1 MMSKKNRHLKKSHEM
16 KKKIVLWGTDAEDKK
31 VLIALELKSKENQ
44 VNVYT
49 FKEDIV
55 SEVFYNQMMDDW
67 RVGRPLEFPE
77 GHELLVR
84 ELSVTEDILPETLKV
99 QRGDLINRAKAE
111 WHFVVL
117 SNKLYD
123 LYNNELGEIKDKLEQ
138 LVGFDSGIWDEL
150 KGFWGKIS
158 EQSRERNLFREHADK
173 LKDETNVLFNKLKE
187 FRTQANAELAKISKE
202 HVANFTTKL
211 DQVKTK
217 VADGK
222 SLSPLFDELKKIQKE
237 FSGTEF
243 TRNDRS
249 KIWKRIDETF
259 KLVKEKKYGKQESP
273 QGGAVSRLER
283 RYQGLKSAI
292 GKMEA
297 SINRD
302 KRDID
307 YQSGKSGRPM
317 GQLEMQL
324 RQAKVVMI
332 EERIS
337 SKQEKLDEML
347 ATKVELEKRMEKEK
361 EREAKR
367 AEKAEVEKKKAEVK
381 EKMKAEMAENKPEI
395 SEEKA
400 AKLAAAA
407 EDINKPRGKKK
418 TKKSEEATA
427 AQKEETASSDK
438 APQAA
443 TAIAVDTA
451 PPKDGEAK
459 VEENKDVAVVSE
471 KVTEEKASPSEEVST
486 TEVGD
491 AEVTEETSLLGAASA
506 MIEDAVENVVDTVK
520 AVSAVIA
527 DKVEEHTENVK
538 EAAGDAKEALS
549 ENVEAE
555 AGSESSTSGTLL
567 KGGLLATAVAAGSK
581 LVKDASEKL
590 GEISEKVGLDDAI
603 ENVTETA
610 KDTVEEAKDAVK
622 EKAED
627 VAEASE
633 ELAEKVEGKE
643 AETKT
648 LKADITTAAEST
660 QEDEVAAKA
669 GETLM
674 KGGLLATAVAAGAKL
689 VKDASEKVGDL
700 SEKMGLDE
708 TIEKAKDMLEDT
720 KEAIADKVEDAK
732 EAVSGKV
739 EAATETV
746 DEVADR
752 VRAETDK
759 PDASAEEE

>member
-1 MMSKKNRHLKKSHEM
+1 M

-418 TKKSEEATA
+418 TKKTEEAAT
-427 AQKEETASSDK
+427 AQKEEAQTTSSDQ
-438 APQAA
+438 APQVASAITAETAA
-443 TAIAVDTA
+443 A
-451 PPKDGEAK
+451 PKDGEAK

-471 KVTEEKASPSEEVST
+471 KVTEEKASPSKEVST

-527 DKVEEHTENVK
+527 DKV
-538 EAAGDAKEALS
+538 
-549 ENVEAE
+549 
-555 AGSESSTSGTLL
+555 GSIL
-567 KGGLLATAVAAGSK
+567 K
-581 LVKDASEKL
+581 
-590 GEISEKVGLDDAI
+590 
-603 ENVTETA
+603 
-610 KDTVEEAKDAVK
+610 
-622 EKAED
+622 
-627 VAEASE
+627 
-633 ELAEKVEGKE
+633 
-643 AETKT
+643 
-648 LKADITTAAEST
+648 
-660 QEDEVAAKA
+660 
-669 GETLM
+669 M
-674 KGGLLATAVAAGAKL
+674 
-689 VKDASEKVGDL
+689 
-700 SEKMGLDE
+700 
-708 TIEKAKDMLEDT
+708 
-720 KEAIADKVEDAK
+720 
-732 EAVSGKV
+732 
-739 EAATETV
+739 
-746 DEVADR
+746 
-752 VRAETDK
+752 
-759 PDASAEEE
+759 